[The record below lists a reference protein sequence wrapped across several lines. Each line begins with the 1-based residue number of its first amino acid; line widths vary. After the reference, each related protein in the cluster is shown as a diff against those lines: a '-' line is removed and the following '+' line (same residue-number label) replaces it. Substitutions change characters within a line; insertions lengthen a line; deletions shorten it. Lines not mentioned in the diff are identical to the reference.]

1 MKAKDLR
8 LGQHCVFVY
17 EGMAGIFQAI
27 ERDPKYPQQVLVKEI
42 TLDSDAREY
51 PLISHSALAL
61 RLNDKVMPLRG
72 IRQSI
77 A

>member
-1 MKAKDLR
+1 MKAKNLIV
-8 LGQHCVFVY
+8 GQHCVFIY

-27 ERDPKYPQQVLVKEI
+27 ERDPNYPDQVPVKEI
-42 TLDSDAREY
+42 TLDKDIREY
-51 PLISHSALAL
+51 PRISCSILGL

-72 IRQSI
+72 VRQSI